1 MITLL
6 VTYFRL
12 KHIYFSPYRDTIQPQ
27 SLEKIYSQIQRA
39 YQIWLLFIHTLSF
52 ISVGASISCFRSLL
66 YISPHKLP
74 LELPFQVFPT
84 PSFPSTST

>member
-39 YQIWLLFIHTLSF
+39 YQIWLLFIHT
-52 ISVGASISCFRSLL
+52 
-66 YISPHKLP
+66 
-74 LELPFQVFPT
+74 
-84 PSFPSTST
+84 